1 MDNNKNIAAL
11 FDLDGVVFDTEP
23 QYTIFWGSQCKLYHP
38 EIPDLEYKIKGQT
51 LEQIYNGYFN
61 DVIEEQPKI
70 TERLNL
76 FEKNMYFDYI
86 DGFINFITLLKEKGI
101 KTAVVTS
108 SNNAKMERVYDYRPE
123 FRSLFD
129 AILTSEMFSKSK
141 PDPDCYLSGAKMF
154 NTTPTNCVVF
164 EDSFNGLKSGNAA
177 GMAVVGL
184 ATTNSE
190 EAITALCNKVIKKYC
205 SFGYQDFID
214 LL

>member
-1 MDNNKNIAAL
+1 MDNKKNIAAL
-11 FDLDGVVFDTEP
+11 FDLDGVVFNTEP

-38 EIPDLEYKIKGQT
+38 EIPDLEHKIKGQT
-51 LEQIYNGYFN
+51 LEQIYNSYFN

-70 TERLNL
+70 TERLNV
-76 FEKNMYFDYI
+76 FEKNMHFDYV
-86 DGFINFITLLKEKGI
+86 DGFLNFITELRRHDV

-108 SNNAKMERVYDYRPE
+108 SNSAKMESVYNYRPE

-129 AILTSEMFSKSK
+129 IILTSEMFLKSK
-141 PDPDCYLSGAKMF
+141 PDPDCYLFGAKVF
-154 NTTPTNCVVF
+154 NTSPTNCVVF

-184 ATTNSE
+184 TTTNSE
-190 EAITALCNKVIKKYC
+190 EAISALCSRVIKNYC
-205 SFGYQDFID
+205 AFGYDDFIG